1 MGELS
6 RAEAVM
12 AGVYAPAVRGSG
24 DGGAVCVGAVMWGV
38 CGQVKMLNQ
47 LFTAFD
53 NLVDK
58 HGVYKVETIGD
69 GDPSPQPHESS
80 TPKQDKRA

>member
-1 MGELS
+1 M
-6 RAEAVM
+6 
-12 AGVYAPAVRGSG
+12 
-24 DGGAVCVGAVMWGV
+24 GV